1 MLDIAQARGTLSS
14 FFGSMKRRHQDRKQ
28 YAELRHNPVIH
39 IHLGYQRY
47 KSWKQFLDHA
57 YWSVELK

>member
-1 MLDIAQARGTLSS
+1 MMPEQAN
-14 FFGSMKRRHQDRKQ
+14 MKLIKLP
-28 YAELRHNPVIH
+28 EKPKHNPLAH
-39 IHLGYQRY
+39 IHLGHERY